1 MSEETDTPIC
11 DNAEFIS
18 GGVRTGWVRAEAARD
33 LERELMEQARLN
45 GMGSEREAS
54 MLAQID
60 RLQKENATLRQDK
73 VRIEWMEDMN
83 AAELRELFDMVDHK
97 TTVRMAIDKL
107 AARLTSEAAQNDAAA
122 LP

>member
-60 RLQKENATLRQDK
+60 RLQKENATLRQ
-73 VRIEWMEDMN
+73 
-83 AAELRELFDMVDHK
+83 
-97 TTVRMAIDKL
+97 AIDKL
-107 AARLTSEAAQNDAAA
+107 AAQLTSEAAQNDAAA